1 MCQESEGTEQRP
13 YSIYAR
19 PLGGRGT
26 RGEAVAFRG
35 VKMEQPD
42 DGVIEGVKDRE
53 GGREIIQLFGGW
65 EIYAPDVLQLPSSY
79 SRKKEHGPTSR
90 VEDRRPDPRVHADER
105 KHEIVSPHGVVARHS
120 CSDLARAQSVGREVE
135 DGEENGG
142 RLLHARV
149 PPKWPLAVV
158 LLDR

>member
-1 MCQESEGTEQRP
+1 M
-13 YSIYAR
+13 
-19 PLGGRGT
+19 
-26 RGEAVAFRG
+26 
-35 VKMEQPD
+35 
-42 DGVIEGVKDRE
+42 
-53 GGREIIQLFGGW
+53 
-65 EIYAPDVLQLPSSY
+65 
-79 SRKKEHGPTSR
+79 
-90 VEDRRPDPRVHADER
+90 EDRRPDPRVHADER

-158 LLDR
+158 LLDRRAALDGTVGDHMHALILAVVHTCPTRESQGEWKGL